1 MRGDSGM
8 GFNLRFRLVYDDKND
23 KNQVYAEYD
32 VQKFE
37 EVLLAEWTKIKNA
50 GDRVEVIKRAYERAC
65 EAFKL
70 NAVSISAEE

>member
-1 MRGDSGM
+1 MSKH
-8 GFNLRFRLVYDDKND
+8 LRFRLVYDDPNKQNC
-23 KNQVYAEYD
+23 VYAEYD
-32 VQKFE
+32 VQQFE
-37 EVLLAEWTKIKNA
+37 KVLLDEWTKIKNA